1 MSPFSLILKNTNKF
15 HFATLAFHFKT
26 FFKINKK
33 HKTNQTEIFTSNYE
47 VLIPHGY
54 VGKGPSPSESI
65 KNVDNRL
72 LSFLLISIFK
82 FLLLNKNKQV
92 IAQKVK

>member
-33 HKTNQTEIFTSNYE
+33 HNQSNEIFYPELRGSD
-47 VLIPHGY
+47 PHGY
-54 VGKGPSPSESI
+54 VGKGLSPSESI
-65 KNVDNRL
+65 KNVDSRL